1 MVYLNVKQ
9 NIDEE
14 KKTKGKTFLS
24 IGTDLDFDDFEKGAR
39 I

>member
-1 MVYLNVKQ
+1 MRK
-9 NIDEE
+9 